1 MKRLKFAVF
10 AALLAAAATAASEAR
25 AAPLGYA
32 GGTIMED
39 FDTLPTNATN
49 PSQTGLP
56 KTAFYINPAITNLT
70 GLTAWQANNKL
81 GSSGTSEFRA
91 HDGSLSGS
99 GGRGILSYG
108 TNGSTERALG
118 ALPTSNQI
126 NHFGMLLV
134 NNSSD
139 TYGSFDL
146 SYVGEQWRRGEP
158 GVTNTM
164 TFAFGRAN
172 DIDATLVDVP
182 ALSFAN
188 PNNQAAP
195 TEVAL
200 DGNLP
205 ANQVSVAGTVGGFTW
220 APGQTLVL
228 RWAMSEGSGQDN
240 GMGIDDFEFTAHVV
254 PEPSTLALGALALV
268 GLCAYRVRRGRR
280 S

>member
-10 AALLAAAATAASEAR
+10 AALVAALATAAR
-25 AAPLGYA
+25 AAPLGYT
-32 GGTIMED
+32 GGTLTED
-39 FDTLPTNATN
+39 FDTLPTNVTN

-56 KTAFYINPAITNLT
+56 KTAFDINPAITNLT
-70 GLTAWQANNKL
+70 GLTGWQANNKL
-81 GSSGTSEFRA
+81 GSSSSSEFRA

-126 NHFGMLLV
+126 NHFGLVLV
-134 NNSSD
+134 NNSTD

-164 TFAFGRAN
+164 TFAYGYAS
-172 DIDATLVDVP
+172 DMLVDVP
-182 ALSFAN
+182 ALSFSN

-200 DGNLP
+200 DGNDPL
-205 ANQVSVAGTVGGFTW
+205 NQVAVTGTISGFAW
-220 APGQTLVL
+220 VPGATLTV

-240 GMGIDDFEFTAHVV
+240 GMGIDDFEFTAHVI